1 MLKDSIL
8 TMKLESGL
16 RDDFVAEAAAVNQ
29 SASQIMRQLM
39 RNYIDNQRKIRAY
52 EGFVQHKIDLA
63 RVSVRDRLG
72 RPDKDV
78 RAEFQARRASVKV
91 KR

>member
-1 MLKDSIL
+1 
-8 TMKLESGL
+8 
-16 RDDFVAEAAAVNQ
+16 
-29 SASQIMRQLM
+29 MRELM
-39 RNYIDNQRKIRAY
+39 RNYIDSQRKVRAY
-52 EGFVQHKIDLA
+52 QGYVQHKIDLA

-72 RPDKDV
+72 RPDKEV